1 MIRRPPRSTR
11 TDTLFPY
18 TTLFRSRW
26 MSVDGFEELAGLAL
40 GIEPAVLVGLGAG
53 EGGDALHE
61 VVDALGRTAFLA
73 VHGCDDLGGLG
84 LGKAPLAQEILAIF
98 VLPGDDAL
106 ARRLDAV
113 HEAHRRGIREI
124 LERRCGLVREAV
136 GREFRVANFDLLEIL
151 DAPEVP
157 VHADGAEIG
166 MAHV

>member
-1 MIRRPPRSTR
+1 MRIS
-11 TDTLFPY
+11 DWSSDVCSSDL
-18 TTLFRSRW
+18 
-26 MSVDGFEELAGLAL
+26 GFEELAGLAL

-73 VHGCDDLGGLG
+73 EHGCDDLGGLG

-113 HEAHRRGIREI
+113 HAAHRRGIRDI
-124 LERRCGLVREAV
+124 LARRCGLVRAAV
-136 GREFRVANFDLLEIL
+136 ELGRASCRARVC
-151 DAPEVP
+151 PYV
-157 VHADGAEIG
+157 
-166 MAHV
+166 